1 MTVQSIIFE
10 DCSTPLTRG
19 LTTKEGRPILT
30 KENRND
36 RLEQD
41 DHSNGKNVRF
51 LTDEEIIDAIARDPA
66 FTSISAWTPREDTD
80 RP

>member
-1 MTVQSIIFE
+1 MTKKNRK
-10 DCSTPLTRG
+10 D
-19 LTTKEGRPILT
+19 RP
-30 KENRND
+30 
-36 RLEQD
+36 EQD
-41 DHSNGKNVRF
+41 DHSNDQNVRF

>member
-1 MTVQSIIFE
+1 M
-10 DCSTPLTRG
+10 
-19 LTTKEGRPILT
+19 T

-36 RLEQD
+36 RPEQD
-41 DHSNGKNVRF
+41 DQNVRF

-66 FTSISAWTPREDTD
+66 FTSISAWTPRETTD